1 MYIYGISAKDLYLEN
16 QIGGK
21 QLNLL
26 MYRHFLRNIII
37 LKTRKGGKNAYNTRA
52 CTSCNSG

>member
-21 QLNLL
+21 RLNPL
-26 MYRHFLRNIII
+26 
-37 LKTRKGGKNAYNTRA
+37 
-52 CTSCNSG
+52 CTGIF